1 MARTKSGEKQKRK
14 EHQETTSGKTETEF
28 EIEKIL
34 DKRGAGRTLQYFV
47 KWKGYPDS
55 DNTWENSKDLPS
67 TLVKKF
73 ETSLKKAELVHRSA
87 ESESE
92 PEQEDDDDGDDDYS
106 GKVKTPKKTPKKS
119 KAATPKRG
127 KGGKVEK
134 RGRPAKA
141 ETPAN
146 KTPVKKS
153 KSPAKKAKTPKKETP
168 KKVPVKK
175 DPPKPKV
182 WILTDRRIIDNVV
195 HYGVKH
201 RVKPVPIYDFEDFQ
215 PIFDF
220 EMEQAQKDEDARQA
234 ALMEP
239 IRIVEKKGNKY
250 LVEWKGNNNK
260 NSWETKANLACAK
273 LMSEFDDREEEHD
286 EDEDDIEYT
295 IKKII
300 GKRKNGRT
308 YEYQV
313 VWSGCDEDTAT
324 WEPEDN
330 LQNAKAMI
338 SNFERTQKKELEAEK
353 AKKRKARAKSASP
366 KKARK

>member
-1 MARTKSGEKQKRK
+1 
-14 EHQETTSGKTETEF
+14 
-28 EIEKIL
+28 L

-67 TLVKKF
+67 TMVKKF
-73 ETSLKKAELVHRSA
+73 ETSVKKAEIVHRSA

-92 PEQEDDDDGDDDYS
+92 PEQEDKDDGDDDYS
-106 GKVKTPKKTPKKS
+106 GKVKTPKKTSKKS
-119 KAATPKRG
+119 KAASAPKRG
-127 KGGKVEK
+127 KGGKVAK
-134 RGRPAKA
+134 RGRPAKVVESPPA
-141 ETPAN
+141 KKTPA
-146 KTPVKKS
+146 K
-153 KSPAKKAKTPKKETP
+153 KSPAKKAKTPKKETT
-168 KKVPVKK
+168 KKVPVIK

-220 EMEQAQKDEDARQA
+220 EMEQAQKDE

-273 LMSEFDDREEEHD
+273 LISDFDDREEEQY
-286 EDEDDIEYT
+286 EDDDDIEYT

-300 GKRKNGRT
+300 GKRKNGRI

-313 VWSGCDEDTAT
+313 VWSGCGEDTAT

-338 SNFERTQKKELEAEK
+338 SNFDRAQKKELEAEK
-353 AKKRKARAKSASP
+353 AKKRKARDAKSVSP
-366 KKARK
+366 KKSRK